1 MSQKYRDLIKANN
14 ASMCCCCVCQCEY
27 EDPEAKALKC
37 CLLFPLKCAVQ
48 TIGIIVVTVVVCQFL
63 EIFYQILNDNI
74 DWWYILVGVL
84 LSVPLIIAGA
94 FAICFF
100 NKETD
105 HTRVLLRSA
114 LILTIISITLSAAW
128 NSVYFWFFYKHH
140 DVVTGNDGVG
150 YTRATKKQE
159 IVFSVYFALVLD
171 CFFAYFLCIVN
182 NAIHAHREARIN
194 NAVEKAK
201 DYKENP
207 KPADEEAPLIK
218 NEGED
223 AGATNN
229 GGDKPEGEPKEE
241 KPGEATET
249 KPEEPANPE

>member
-1 MSQKYRDLIKANN
+1 MADTKPDKDISQKYNELIANN
-14 ASMCCCCVCQCEY
+14 DASMCCCCVCQCEY
-27 EDPEAKALKC
+27 SEVKHLKC
-37 CLLFPLKCAVQ
+37 CLVFPLKCAVQ

-63 EIFYQILNDNI
+63 EIFYQVLNDNI
-74 DWWYILVGVL
+74 DWWYVLVGVL

-114 LILTIISITLSAAW
+114 LILVIISITLSAAW

-182 NAIHAHREARIN
+182 NSISSHREARI
-194 NAVEKAK
+194 EKA
-201 DYKENP
+201 
-207 KPADEEAPLIK
+207 IK
-218 NEGED
+218 
-223 AGATNN
+223 
-229 GGDKPEGEPKEE
+229 
-241 KPGEATET
+241 
-249 KPEEPANPE
+249 